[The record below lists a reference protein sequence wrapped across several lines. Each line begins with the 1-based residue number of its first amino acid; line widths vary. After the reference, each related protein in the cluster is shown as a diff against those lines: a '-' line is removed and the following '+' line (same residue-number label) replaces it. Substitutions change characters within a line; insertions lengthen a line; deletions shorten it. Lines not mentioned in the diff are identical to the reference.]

1 MCYIGELLE
10 ASEESAL
17 HFTHRSAHGNDTD
30 FAEHGK
36 FGKLAE
42 K

>member
-1 MCYIGELLE
+1 MFMIGDLLE
-10 ASEESAL
+10 PSTEFEL
-17 HFTHRSAHGNDTD
+17 NFTHRSAHGNDHD

-36 FGKLAE
+36 FKSAAD